1 MSETSVD
8 PDRRARRNARVLS
21 LAQAV
26 LGAQLSAYFIL
37 GGLSGQVLSPL
48 PCLATLPV
56 SAMIFGS
63 MATAPVLAGF
73 MQRKGRRPGF
83 VLGALAGASGAGLCA
98 LGLLLG
104 SFGLFLAGS
113 ALAGV
118 FMCSYGFY
126 RFAAADGASDAF
138 RPRAISWVMAAGL
151 AAAVIGPQIVKL
163 FEQSLAPIPFA
174 GAYLAAMGL
183 NLIGVPLFLLLDS
196 PVPPAPRAGAPAGR
210 SRLDLIRD
218 PRIAVAVTVAA
229 VSYAV
234 MNLVMTATPLA
245 MVGCGFPAAAAADV
259 VGAHVVAMFAPAFF
273 TGTLV
278 ARFGAERIM
287 ALGLVLLGGAGAA
300 ALGGVALS
308 DFYLAL
314 VLLGLGWNFGFIGA
328 TALLTASYRPE
339 ERGRAQGMND
349 FIVFGTVG
357 LASLASGGLLNC
369 LGGDAASGWRA
380 VNLAMIPLLALAF
393 GALLWLV
400 LGRARP
406 VER

>member
-8 PDRRARRNARVLS
+8 PDRRVRRNARVLS

-196 PVPPAPRAGAPAGR
+196 PVPPAPP
-210 SRLDLIRD
+210 
-218 PRIAVAVTVAA
+218 P
-229 VSYAV
+229 
-234 MNLVMTATPLA
+234 
-245 MVGCGFPAAAAADV
+245 
-259 VGAHVVAMFAPAFF
+259 
-273 TGTLV
+273 
-278 ARFGAERIM
+278 
-287 ALGLVLLGGAGAA
+287 GGPG
-300 ALGGVALS
+300 S
-308 DFYLAL
+308 
-314 VLLGLGWNFGFIGA
+314 
-328 TALLTASYRPE
+328 T
-339 ERGRAQGMND
+339 
-349 FIVFGTVG
+349 
-357 LASLASGGLLNC
+357 
-369 LGGDAASGWRA
+369 
-380 VNLAMIPLLALAF
+380 
-393 GALLWLV
+393 
-400 LGRARP
+400 
-406 VER
+406 